1 MTSEKLK
8 IILDSLVTK
17 EERDFTVRISR
28 RKTTRR
34 MASHHSGHREIV
46 IYNGQKSELT
56 IQESLRILSLG
67 LHELSHH
74 IDHKNNKHRWYALWL
89 SGRRRSLRARSC
101 IKTLN
106 TLIGRFNFHYNG
118 YLKGMIVF
126 NKRRPARPPTFELV
140 QKT

>member
-17 EERDFTVRISR
+17 EERDFRVRISR

-34 MASHHSGHREIV
+34 MALYHSRNREIV
-46 IYNGQKSELT
+46 IFNGQQSSQTKE
-56 IQESLRILSLG
+56 ESLKMLSLG
-67 LHELSHH
+67 LHELAHH
-74 IDHKNNKHRWYALWL
+74 IDHKANKHVWYALWL
-89 SGRRRSLRARSC
+89 SGRRRSLHGTSFV
-101 IKTLN
+101 KTLDS
-106 TLIGRFNFHYNG
+106 LIGRFNFHYSG